1 LNPII
6 VLISVQIKSIA
17 FQKVLLK
24 SVGYAISMELR
35 TESYINGKWVTG
47 SSTMPVIDPSTGLAI
62 ANVQVSS
69 QKQCMQAIDS
79 ASSVFKSWAKM
90 APRVRSEILRRAF
103 EIMTAEADRLAE
115 IISRENGKVLSD
127 ARGEVLYAAEFFRW
141 FSEEAVRINGEFR
154 TSPSGDKRILVTKQP
169 VGVSLL
175 ITPWNFPAA
184 MATRKIGPALAA
196 GCTVILKPAGETPL
210 TAIAI
215 VEILERAGVPAGVVN
230 LILPVPSGPA
240 IAKIL
245 KDPRVVNLSFT
256 GSTEVGRVLLKEA
269 ADQVIRCSMELGGNA
284 PFLVL
289 SDANVDD
296 AVAGAMLAKMRN
308 GGAACTA
315 ANRFYVAKE
324 LANEF
329 TEKLTKAMGALK
341 VAPGLEAGAQLG
353 ASVSVKERNKI
364 AQLVDDSVTNGAKI
378 NVGGK
383 SIDGSGAFY
392 PATVLTV
399 SKDNPILKQEI
410 FGPVAPIVI
419 TTSDEEAITLANAT
433 EFGLIAY
440 VYSSD
445 LKRAIRTAEALE
457 SGMVAINKGVI
468 SDPAAPFGGFK
479 QSGLGR
485 EGGFAG
491 IEEFLETKY
500 IGVEI

>member
-1 LNPII
+1 MQLKTQLFIDGKW
-6 VLISVQIKSIA
+6 LDGTSSIA
-17 FQKVLLK
+17 
-24 SVGYAISMELR
+24 
-35 TESYINGKWVTG
+35 VT
-47 SSTMPVIDPSTGLAI
+47 DPSDNSTI
-62 ANVQVSS
+62 ANVAVASDEH
-69 QKQCMQAIDS
+69 CVAAIDA
-79 ASSVFKSWAKM
+79 ASNAFKSWAKT
-90 APRVRSEILRRAF
+90 APRVRAEILRKAF
-103 EIMTAEADRLAE
+103 EIMVAESDRLAE
-115 IISRENGKVLSD
+115 IITKENGKVLSD
-127 ARGEVLYAAEFFRW
+127 AKGEILYAAEFFRW

-154 TSPSGDKRILVTKQP
+154 SAPNGDKRILVTKQP
-169 VGVSLL
+169 IGVSLL

-210 TAIAI
+210 TAMAI
-215 VEILERAGVPAGVVN
+215 VEILERAGVPKGVVN

-240 IAKIL
+240 IAKML

-256 GSTEVGRVLLKEA
+256 GSTYVGQILLKAA
-269 ADQVIRCSMELGGNA
+269 ADNVIRCSMELGGNA

-289 SDANVDD
+289 ADANVDE
-296 AVAGAMLAKMRN
+296 AVAGALLAKMRN

-315 ANRFYVAKE
+315 ANRFYVASE
-324 LANEF
+324 VADEF
-329 TEKLTKAMGALK
+329 TNKLSKAMSELK
-341 VAPGLEAGAQLG
+341 MASGITTGAQLG
-353 ASVSVKERNKI
+353 ASVSVKERDKI
-364 AQLVDDSVTNGAKI
+364 ASLVEASISNGAQIKT
-378 NVGGK
+378 GGK
-383 SIDGSGAFY
+383 TPAGDGAFY

-399 SKDNPILKQEI
+399 SKDNPILKEEI

-419 TTSDEEAITLANAT
+419 TNSDEEAINLANAT

-440 VYSSD
+440 VYSRD

-468 SDPAAPFGGFK
+468 SDPAAPFGGVK